1 MADEI
6 SPLKES
12 LLSLIGIVLLFFL
25 QYEMSYLDT
34 SRTIVLP
41 GAGSRLTIML
51 LAVDVISGVVGLLST
66 NAVLFV
72 LGSRAH
78 LYGLLKHGNLNGGD
92 RRSDVFGGTLKWR
105 KVRTKLVFNPSL

>member
-12 LLSLIGIVLLFFL
+12 LLSLIGVVFLFFL

-41 GAGSRLTIML
+41 GAASRLTIML
-51 LAVDVISGVVGLLST
+51 LAVDVNSGVVGFLST
-66 NAVLFV
+66 EAVLVV
-72 LGSRAH
+72 LGPRAH
-78 LYGLLKHGNLNGGD
+78 LYGPI
-92 RRSDVFGGTLKWR
+92 RA
-105 KVRTKLVFNPSL
+105 